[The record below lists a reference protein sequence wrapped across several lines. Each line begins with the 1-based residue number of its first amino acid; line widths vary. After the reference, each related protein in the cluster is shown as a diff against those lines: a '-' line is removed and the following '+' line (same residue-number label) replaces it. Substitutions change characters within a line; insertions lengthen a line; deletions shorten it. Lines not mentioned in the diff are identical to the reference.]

1 MLLHWYPVLGFLS
14 IHATTEIFQKI
25 FHGIPGYSYGFLIWC
40 QPLPMTFIWSC
51 CICSFPSNSHA
62 IPMLLHYNCITS
74 LCNICFV
81 FNIICIV
88 PIGCSWFTH
97 IIPIV
102 PPQEFLWLIQS
113 FATPAAHLSFYF
125 PMSICSFTMVSYILL
140 ASLFSFV
147 LDCFRLLLS
156 TEQFFKLGVLC
167 FVTRMVGMYICSWG

>member
-1 MLLHWYPVLGFLS
+1 MPPSQRFLVDYFFLLLGSHHNLFWWSITYPRKKLWLPMLLHWYPVLGFLS

-74 LCNICFV
+74 LCNICLF

-102 PPQEFLWLIQS
+102 PPQEFLWLI
-113 FATPAAHLSFYF
+113 
-125 PMSICSFTMVSYILL
+125 
-140 ASLFSFV
+140 
-147 LDCFRLLLS
+147 
-156 TEQFFKLGVLC
+156 
-167 FVTRMVGMYICSWG
+167 